1 MLGKKMDENKVNVWL
16 VNTGWSGGP
25 YGVGSRMKLKYTRA
39 MITAALNGGLDEVGY
54 RNHSIYGCAIPATCP
69 DVPSEVL
76 SPRETWK
83 NDKGYYEMANKL
95 ATEFIENFKKFEEF
109 ANDEIMAG
117 APKPNL
123 SKV

>member
-1 MLGKKMDENKVNVWL
+1 
-16 VNTGWSGGP
+16 
-25 YGVGSRMKLKYTRA
+25 MKLKYTRA

-54 RNHSIYGCAIPATCP
+54 RHHSIYGCAIPATCP

>member
-1 MLGKKMDENKVNVWL
+1 MLGKKMDEQKVTVWL

-25 YGVGSRMKLKYTRA
+25 YGVGSRMKLKYTRS

-54 RNHSIYGCAIPATCP
+54 RKHSIFGCTIPATCP

-95 ATEFIENFKKFEEF
+95 ATEFNENFKKFEDY